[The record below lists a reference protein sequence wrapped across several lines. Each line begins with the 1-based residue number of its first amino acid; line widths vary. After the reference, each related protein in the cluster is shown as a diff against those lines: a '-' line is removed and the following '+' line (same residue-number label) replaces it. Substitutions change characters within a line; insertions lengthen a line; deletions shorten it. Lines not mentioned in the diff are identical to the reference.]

1 MNKNIF
7 RLTILL
13 IILFGLL
20 QIVTAQNKPTKE
32 AAKTPAVFEVHLP
45 IFVVNAKKEFIYG
58 MTRDDFIVSENGR
71 RQKVTFFTDEENSPP
86 FYIGVLMDTSPS
98 MAGKMTLVKRA
109 AGDFLYT
116 VVRLRKDRAAFMT
129 FDKEINLIQDFTD
142 KIDLLD
148 KAVDKV
154 KKVGQ
159 QNSLYDAVYQ
169 FCDEKLRNAPGSRV
183 MVVISDGKDNFSRA
197 NLKDA
202 IDIAQQTETVIFV
215 ISTND
220 NSSSSTPNPK
230 NRKIKNPNDDV
241 LSKLA
246 AETGGTAFFVND
258 IFSLEKSFISILKN
272 IRSRYVFTYR
282 PTNQKYD
289 GKERK
294 IKVQLADVKKNKI
307 YKIRTKTKYR
317 MVKKTWNKSFG
328 NSI

>member
-7 RLTILL
+7 HLKILL
-13 IILFGLL
+13 IISFGLL
-20 QIVTAQNKPTKE
+20 QIVAAQNKSTKDT
-32 AAKTPAVFEVHLP
+32 AATSAVFEVHLP
-45 IFVVNAKKEFIYG
+45 IFVVNEKKELIYG
-58 MTRDDFIVSENGR
+58 MTRDDFIVLENGR
-71 RQKVTFFTDEENSPP
+71 RQKVTLFNDEKNNLP

-98 MAGKMTLVKRA
+98 MAGKMTFVKRA
-109 AGDFLYT
+109 ASDFLYT
-116 VVRLRKDRAAFMT
+116 VVRLRKDKAAFMT

-169 FCDEKLRNAPGSRV
+169 FCDEKLRNAPGSRM
-183 MVVISDGKDNFSRA
+183 MVIISDGKDNFSRA

-202 IDIAQQTETVIFV
+202 IDIAQRTETVIFV

-220 NSSSSTPNPK
+220 NSSLSTPNPK

-241 LSKLA
+241 LLKLVT
-246 AETGGTAFFVND
+246 ETGGAAFFVND
-258 IFSLEKSFISILKN
+258 LLSLEKSFISILKN
-272 IRSRYVFTYR
+272 IRSQYVFTYR

-294 IKVQLADVKKNKI
+294 IKVRLADVKKNKI

-317 MVKKTWNKSFG
+317 MVKKS
-328 NSI
+328 